1 MSPVQGPPSAAIAL
15 AGATIYVSP
24 TAPPIHNGIVLIENG
39 TIVAVGSKATVAIPA
54 DAQRLDCSGMT
65 LTAGFWNS
73 HVHFF
78 ERKWADAATIP
89 APELARQLAHS
100 LTRYGF
106 TSVFDLS
113 SAWENTRELRAR
125 IDSGEVPGPTI
136 RSTGEGLIPIGGLPP
151 DLVLAMMGLMKT
163 PLPEIGDAAEAS
175 AAAKQLLDRGAD
187 GIKLFASSQRGT
199 ALSEETMRA
208 AIDEA
213 HRADKPAFVHP
224 NSSADVLAALRAGAD
239 VIAHTTPSSKSWD
252 DAILALV
259 HERKPALTPTLTL
272 WKSTMRH
279 DRVSAQDQFV
289 DAAIGEL
296 RAWIAAGGRVL
307 FGTDLGAVDPD
318 PAEEYVLMQNAGMSF
333 AQILASLTTT
343 PAEQFGSAKRKGRV
357 AVGFDADLVV
367 LGGDP
372 SKDVRALTSVQYTL
386 RAGRIIYQP

>member
-78 ERKWADAATIP
+78 ERKWADAAAIP

-163 PLPEIGDAAEAS
+163 PLPEIGDAAQAS